1 MILLG
6 DSSAH
11 HAISEPMTFVIRG
24 FWGQMTSKKPDEE
37 GSRFR

>member
-6 DSSAH
+6 NSSAH

-24 FWGQMTSKKPDEE
+24 FGADDV
-37 GSRFR
+37 